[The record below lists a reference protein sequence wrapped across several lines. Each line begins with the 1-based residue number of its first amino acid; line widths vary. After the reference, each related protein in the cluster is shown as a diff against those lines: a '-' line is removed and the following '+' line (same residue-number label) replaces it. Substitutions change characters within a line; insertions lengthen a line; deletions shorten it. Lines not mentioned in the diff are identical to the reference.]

1 MSKNL
6 PFLFLFLGLVN
17 GGGNPPYSWF
27 HYEDVYSPTP
37 IVYVDQSGLKN
48 FTTIQS
54 AIDAIPSNN
63 LHWICISIMPGIYRE
78 KVTIPSDKQYI
89 YLKGAGMRR
98 TIVVW
103 DDSESLVES
112 PTFTS
117 NADNIKV
124 EKLQFV
130 NSYNY
135 PLKSAASRRP
145 LKPAVAAMINGDNT
159 AFYKCGFAGVQD
171 TLLDAQGRHY
181 FKSCIIEGAI
191 DFIFGAGQSLYKDCK
206 IVVNIGSLGEG
217 TTIGSVTAQ
226 GRSGA
231 TDSNAFVFKNCDV
244 VGKGRALLGRAW
256 RKYSTTIFINS
267 FFSDIIVPEGWDA
280 WNYKG
285 SEKQLTYAE
294 VNCNGPGSDTS
305 KRVSWASQLSPKMVN
320 HFIDID
326 FINNDRWLNK
336 QPYYPGQRTLGGG
349 QQGRSP

>member
-1 MSKNL
+1 MSKIL
-6 PFLFLFLGLVN
+6 PFLFLFHQLVN

-27 HYEDVYSPTP
+27 HYEDLNSPTP
-37 IVYVDQSGLKN
+37 ILYVDQSGHTK
-48 FTTIQS
+48 FQTIQS
-54 AIDAIPSNN
+54 AIDAVPSNN
-63 LHWICISIMPGIYRE
+63 LRWICISIMPGTYRE
-78 KVTIPSDKQYI
+78 KVTIPSNKQYI
-89 YLKGAGMRR
+89 YLKGAGMRK

-103 DDSESLVES
+103 DDSETLVAS

-135 PLKSAASRRP
+135 PPKPAEANR

-181 FKSCIIEGAI
+181 FKNCIIEGSI
-191 DFIFGAGQSLYKDCK
+191 DFIFGGGQSLYKDCK
-206 IVVNIGSLGEG
+206 IVVNVGSLGEG
-217 TTIGSVTAQ
+217 TIGSITAQ

-231 TDSNAFVFKNCDV
+231 YDSNAFVFKNCDV
-244 VGKGRALLGRAW
+244 VGNGMAILGRAW
-256 RKYSTTIFINS
+256 RGYSTTIFFNS
-267 FFSDIIVPEGWDA
+267 FLSDIIVPEGWDA

-285 SEKQLTYAE
+285 FEKQLTYAE

-320 HFIDID
+320 HFISID

-336 QPYYPGQRTLGGG
+336 QPY
-349 QQGRSP
+349 